1 MVEELEKNYKGG
13 KLNNPKT
20 INNCL
25 DDLKEISEIAGL
37 VGTYS
42 YLSVAVDQT
51 NTDNQIRQMKV
62 SNIMSEN
69 RSKLSFVESE
79 LIQLEEEILEKAM
92 EESEENRKFLEDI
105 KREKKTCITP

>member
-1 MVEELEKNYKGG
+1 
-13 KLNNPKT
+13 
-20 INNCL
+20 
-25 DDLKEISEIAGL
+25 
-37 VGTYS
+37 
-42 YLSVAVDQT
+42 
-51 NTDNQIRQMKV
+51 MKV

-105 KREKKTCITP
+105 KREKKNMHYTLK

>member
-1 MVEELEKNYKGG
+1 
-13 KLNNPKT
+13 
-20 INNCL
+20 
-25 DDLKEISEIAGL
+25 
-37 VGTYS
+37 
-42 YLSVAVDQT
+42 
-51 NTDNQIRQMKV
+51 MKV